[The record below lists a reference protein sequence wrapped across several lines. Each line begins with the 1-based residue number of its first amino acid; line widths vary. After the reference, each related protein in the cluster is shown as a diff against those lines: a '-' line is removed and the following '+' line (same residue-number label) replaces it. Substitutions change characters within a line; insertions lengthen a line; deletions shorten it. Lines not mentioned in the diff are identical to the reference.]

1 MPLNQKYF
9 KTLSTVFADW
19 EKSRRSV
26 QEASANALQK
36 AKQAIFSFHRNNWK
50 EAEALLKTALENI
63 KAADKLQE
71 KSIATDDEGIFKS
84 SLEEY
89 AEAELFRQFLYK
101 ETIGPIKN
109 LDLSPETYM
118 GGLADLV
125 GEIQRYAMKM
135 ATERNFVELARA
147 EKVTEEIMGA
157 ILSFNFTGYLRT
169 KFDQAKGAR
178 RKIEEIAYEV
188 SLRQK

>member
-1 MPLNQKYF
+1 VLNFLRVILSPLNIVYGLLIKFRNYF
-9 KTLSTVFADW
+9 F
-19 EKSRRSV
+19 
-26 QEASANALQK
+26 
-36 AKQAIFSFHRNNWK
+36 
-50 EAEALLKTALENI
+50 
-63 KAADKLQE
+63 
-71 KSIATDDEGIFKS
+71 DEGIFKS

-109 LDLSPETYM
+109 LEISPETYM

-135 ATERNFVELARA
+135 ATERNFSELTRA